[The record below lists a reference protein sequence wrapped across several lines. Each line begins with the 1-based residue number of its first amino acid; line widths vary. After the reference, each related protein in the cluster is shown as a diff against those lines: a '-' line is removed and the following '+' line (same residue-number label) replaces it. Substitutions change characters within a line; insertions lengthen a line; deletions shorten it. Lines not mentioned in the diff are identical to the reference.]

1 MPTSH
6 RLASHAKVV
15 LLLNILYNVADALC
29 SVFVGVYFYIH
40 SLRFEVVCYHY
51 LALYAVTPVV
61 YLLSGWYAQRFDRL
75 HVFRAGVAFHAIYY
89 GLLLTM
95 QEEAPNHAVA
105 LGGVLGIAWGLFW
118 AGNNTFNYDVV
129 NAAQRDYF
137 FGWLNAV
144 TGASR
149 FAAPALSAL
158 ILYLVPG
165 EERGYYVLFATAVG
179 LYLCSI
185 VASAWVPSDSQCR
198 PFHLARALF
207 PGREQR
213 DWRLVMWAS
222 VTQAGSFHIFYILL
236 GLAMYMKTGNAATV
250 GAFTAFQYLAGI
262 AVSYYAGRKVRQ
274 ETRRAY
280 MFWGTVLLV
289 AAGAIIGIEISITS
303 LIVFGFIRS
312 IAEPMYMIPYSS
324 IRLDII
330 DGSVRDPAE
339 RIEFMC
345 ASEVPLA
352 IGRIIM
358 MLILLALSGALDEL
372 GLRIALFLL
381 CANRIVTYLII
392 VRTSVVKRGDQV
404 VS

>member
-1 MPTSH
+1 LPNTH
-6 RLASHAKVV
+6 HLAKHAKVV

-51 LALYAVTPVV
+51 LALYVVTPVV

-75 HVFRAGVAFHAIYY
+75 HVFRLGVLFHAIYY
-89 GLLLTM
+89 GLLLYM
-95 QEEAPNHAVA
+95 QQEAANHAVA

-129 NAAQRDYF
+129 NASQRDYF

-165 EERGYYVLFATAVG
+165 VERGYYVLFATAVG

-207 PGREQR
+207 PGKDQR

-262 AVSYYAGRKVRQ
+262 AVSFYAGRRIRR
-274 ETRRAY
+274 ESRRAY

-289 AAGAIIGIEISITS
+289 LAGGIIGWEISIVS
-303 LIVFGFIRS
+303 LVAFGFIRS
-312 IAEPMYMIPYSS
+312 IAEPLYMVPYSS

-339 RIEFMC
+339 RIEYMC

-352 IGRIIM
+352 VGRIVM
-358 MLILLALSGALDEL
+358 MLVLLALSGTLDEL

-392 VRTSVVKRGDQV
+392 VRTSVVQMEPKV
-404 VS
+404 V

>member
-1 MPTSH
+1 
-6 RLASHAKVV
+6 
-15 LLLNILYNVADALC
+15 
-29 SVFVGVYFYIH
+29 VYFYIH
-40 SLRFEVVCYHY
+40 SLRFEVVCFHY
-51 LALYAVTPVV
+51 LALYVVTPVV

-75 HVFRAGVAFHAIYY
+75 HVFRLGVAFHAIYY
-89 GLLLTM
+89 GLLLAL
-95 QEEAPNHAVA
+95 QEEAANHAVA

-129 NAAQRDYF
+129 NASQRDYF
-137 FGWLNAV
+137 FGWLNAL

-158 ILYLVPG
+158 ILFLVPG

-185 VASAWVPSDSQCR
+185 VASAWVPADSQCR
-198 PFHLARALF
+198 PFHLRRALF
-207 PGREQR
+207 PGKDQR

-236 GLAMYMKTGNAATV
+236 GLAMYMKTGNAASV
-250 GAFTAFQYLAGI
+250 GAFTSFQYLAGI
-262 AVSYYAGRKVRQ
+262 AVSYYAGRWVRR
-274 ETRRAY
+274 ETRRTY

-289 AAGAIIGIEISITS
+289 AAGAIIGLEISITT

-324 IRLDII
+324 IRLDVI
-330 DGSVRDPAE
+330 DGSVREPAE
-339 RIEFMC
+339 RIEYMC

-352 IGRIIM
+352 AGRIFM
-358 MLILLALSGALDEL
+358 MLLLLALSGTLDEL

-392 VRTSVVKRGDQV
+392 VRTGVVQKDA
-404 VS
+404 

>member
-1 MPTSH
+1 MSAPH

-15 LLLNILYNVADALC
+15 LLLNVLYNVADALC

-40 SLRFEVVCYHY
+40 SLRFETVCYHY
-51 LALYAVTPVV
+51 LALYAVTPVL
-61 YLLSGWYAQRFDRL
+61 YLLAGWYAQRFDRL
-75 HVFRAGVAFHAIYY
+75 HVFRLGVAVHALYY
-89 GLLLTM
+89 GALLVL
-95 QEEAPNHAVA
+95 QEDAANHAVA
-105 LGGVLGIAWGLFW
+105 LGALLGVAWGLFW

-158 ILYLVPG
+158 ILYLVPC
-165 EERGYYVLFATAVG
+165 EDQGYYVLFATAVL
-179 LYLCSI
+179 LYVCGI
-185 VASAWVPSDSQCR
+185 VASAWVPADSQCR

-207 PGREQR
+207 PGKDQR
-213 DWRLVMWAS
+213 DWRLVMLAS
-222 VTQAGSFHIFYILL
+222 ITQAGSFHIFYILL
-236 GLAMYMKTGNAATV
+236 GLAMYMETDNASTV

-262 AVSYYAGRKVRQ
+262 AVSFYAGRFVRRD
-274 ETRRAY
+274 TRRAY
-280 MFWGTVLLV
+280 MAWGTVLLV
-289 AAGAIIGIEISITS
+289 LAGAIIGWKISVTT

-330 DGSVRDPAE
+330 DGSVRDSAE
-339 RIEFMC
+339 RIEYMC

-352 IGRIIM
+352 LGRILM
-358 MLILLALSGALDEL
+358 MLVLLVLAGTLDQL

-392 VRTSVVKRGDQV
+392 VRTSVVRNDTSV
-404 VS
+404 V

>member
-6 RLASHAKVV
+6 RLAKHAKVV

-51 LALYAVTPVV
+51 LALYVVTPVV
-61 YLLSGWYAQRFDRL
+61 YLMAGWYAQRFDRL
-75 HVFRAGVAFHAIYY
+75 HVFRLGVAFHALYY
-89 GLLLTM
+89 GLLLAM
-95 QEEAPNHAVA
+95 QEEAANHAVA

-129 NAAQRDYF
+129 NASQRDYF
-137 FGWLNAV
+137 FGWLNALV
-144 TGASR
+144 GASR

-165 EERGYYVLFATAVG
+165 EEQGYYVLFATAVA

-185 VASAWVPSDSQCR
+185 VASAWVPADSQCR
-198 PFHLARALF
+198 PFRLARALF
-207 PGREQR
+207 PGKDQR

-250 GAFTAFQYLAGI
+250 GAFTSFQYLAGI
-262 AVSYYAGRKVRQ
+262 AVSYYAGRRVRR

-280 MFWGTVLLV
+280 MAWGTVLLV
-289 AAGAIIGIEISITS
+289 AAGAIIGWEISIVS
-303 LIVFGFIRS
+303 LIAFGFIRS
-312 IAEPMYMIPYSS
+312 IAEPLYMIPYSS

-339 RIEFMC
+339 RIEYMC

-352 IGRIIM
+352 AGRIIM
-358 MLILLALSGALDEL
+358 MLVLLALAGTLDEL

-381 CANRIVTYLII
+381 CANRIVTYLLI
-392 VRTSVVKRGDQV
+392 VRTSVVKKAV
-404 VS
+404 VVV